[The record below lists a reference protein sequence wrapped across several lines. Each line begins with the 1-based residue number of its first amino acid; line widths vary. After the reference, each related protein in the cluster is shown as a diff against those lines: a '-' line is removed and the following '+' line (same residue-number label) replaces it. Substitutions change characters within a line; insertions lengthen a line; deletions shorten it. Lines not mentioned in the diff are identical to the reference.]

1 MNDSSSATSSAT
13 SSASSSATFSGVAQ
27 RADELFDV
35 VDDQDRVVRQ
45 ETRAEVH
52 RQRLLHR
59 AIHVLVFDRAGRIL
73 LQKRS
78 MAKDSEPGRWASSC
92 SGHVDAGEDYDT
104 AAVRELAEEIGVR
117 VAEAPPRWLRAGPCR
132 ETGREFVWV
141 YRLEHEGPFALH
153 PAEIDDGRW
162 ITPGEL
168 ASEVAEN
175 PKAFARSF
183 LYLWGLLREREKSGA
198 ATAP

>member
-1 MNDSSSATSSAT
+1 MSTSREPFPSSFDSSPQ
-13 SSASSSATFSGVAQ
+13 AQ
-27 RADELFDV
+27 RPDELFDV
-35 VDDQDRVVRQ
+35 VDENDRVVRQ

-59 AIHVLVFDRAGRIL
+59 AIHVLVFDRAGRIF

-78 MAKDSEPGRWASSC
+78 MAKDSEPGRWAASC
-92 SGHVDAGEDYDT
+92 SGHVDAGEDYDE

-117 VAEAPPRWLRAGPCR
+117 ITEPPSRWLRASPCR
-132 ETGREFVWV
+132 ETGWEFVWV
-141 YRLEHEGPFALH
+141 YRLEHEGPFTLH

-162 ITPGEL
+162 ITPEDL
-168 ASEVAEN
+168 ARESTED

-183 LYLWGLLREREKSGA
+183 LYLWRQLEAGGKFGLPAL
-198 ATAP
+198 